1 MHVDAPVH
9 PSGVPAH
16 HNTCASHTERTMCM
30 PLLLSHAVSAAAP
43 QVLTLHDSN
52 FLHQRADGVVVK
64 YFEGVGLAGSFT
76 DYIVNGAIA
85 NDVAAACKAAYRF
98 IATQFAAE
106 SEVWMFGLS
115 RGAHTVRSVCGMI
128 NNW

>member
-1 MHVDAPVH
+1 MRV
-9 PSGVPAH
+9 
-16 HNTCASHTERTMCM
+16 
-30 PLLLSHAVSAAAP
+30 PLLLLHVVSAAAR
-43 QVLTLHDSN
+43 QVLTLHDN
-52 FLHQRADGVVVK
+52 HFLHQRADGVVVK
-64 YFEGVGLAGSFT
+64 YFEGVGLAGSFQ

-85 NDVAAACKAAYRF
+85 DDIAAACKAAYRF
-98 IATQFAAE
+98 IATQFDAD